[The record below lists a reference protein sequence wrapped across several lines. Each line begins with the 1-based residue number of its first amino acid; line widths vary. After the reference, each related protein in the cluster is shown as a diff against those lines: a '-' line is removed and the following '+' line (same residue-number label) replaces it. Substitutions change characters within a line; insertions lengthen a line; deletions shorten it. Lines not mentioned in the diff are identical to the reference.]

1 MLQNLHYCRE
11 LLLPNGDLILYDGL
25 LGLFPDAGLVSRN
38 YVLKL
43 VDLLDVTRSL
53 HLDNLSHVLGNLLVC
68 VDRVLLEITLPSA
81 TRLLF
86 ELFRFSLL
94 SQAQFIGLLVLSCF
108 FVLTTNFAA
117 RLLHVGYLV
126 QGVRCRI
133 RAPSSRQ
140 S

>member
-1 MLQNLHYCRE
+1 M
-11 LLLPNGDLILYDGL
+11 
-25 LGLFPDAGLVSRN
+25 
-38 YVLKL
+38 
-43 VDLLDVTRSL
+43 
-53 HLDNLSHVLGNLLVC
+53 LGNLLVC

-94 SQAQFIGLLVLSCF
+94 GEAQFIGLLVLACF
-108 FVLTTNFAA
+108 FVLTANFAA
-117 RLLHVGYLV
+117 RLLLVGYLD